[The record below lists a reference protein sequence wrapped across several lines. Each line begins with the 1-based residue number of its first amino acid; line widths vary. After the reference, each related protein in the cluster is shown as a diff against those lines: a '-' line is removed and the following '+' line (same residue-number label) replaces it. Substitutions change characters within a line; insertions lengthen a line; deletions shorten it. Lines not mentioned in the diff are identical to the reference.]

1 MQTKQFLL
9 TIRNSSELLSGGKF
23 HYQIQVF
30 QTLTNDAFFPNSTL
44 FGVHTG
50 AVGMTYKSLF
60 GETQSATLHWI
71 FCHRDML
78 DMTCVTREL
87 T

>member
-1 MQTKQFLL
+1 MVV
-9 TIRNSSELLSGGKF
+9 NV
-23 HYQIQVF
+23 HYQFRILQN
-30 QTLTNDAFFPNSTL
+30 LTDDAFFPNSTL

-60 GETQSATLHWI
+60 GEIQSVTLRWV
-71 FCHRDML
+71 FCHGDML